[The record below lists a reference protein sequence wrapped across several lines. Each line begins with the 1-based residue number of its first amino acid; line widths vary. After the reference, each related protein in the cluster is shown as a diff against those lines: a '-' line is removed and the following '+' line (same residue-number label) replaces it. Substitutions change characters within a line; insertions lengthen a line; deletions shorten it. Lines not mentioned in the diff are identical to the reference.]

1 MLDFST
7 PFLEK
12 GETVVC
18 LGDSLTEG
26 SSSYVS
32 YLQQLLPDN
41 TVINSGQG
49 GDKTPH
55 ALTRFQQDVLEHKPD
70 ALFIFLGANDAAVGR
85 GVWADEPTVSPET
98 YRGNLVWMAH
108 MAHLKGIKKI
118 SIATPFGLEGKAYL
132 AHGEIIKEYYLAAR
146 AAADEMGARSVA
158 LDALFYEL
166 HGSAPLSEYV
176 VTRDGTHPL
185 APIHE
190 NIAKAILKAW
200 SM

>member
-32 YLQQLLPDN
+32 FLQQLLPDN

-55 ALTRFQQDVLEHKPD
+55 ALTRFQKDVLDHNPD
-70 ALFIFLGANDAAVGR
+70 ALFVFLGANDAAVGR
-85 GVWADEPTVSPET
+85 GGWADEPTVSPET

-118 SIATPFGLEGKAYL
+118 SIATPFGLEGKAYI
-132 AHGEIIKEYYLAAR
+132 AHGEIMKDYYLAAR

-166 HGSAPLSEYV
+166 RGSKPLSECV

-200 SM
+200 NM